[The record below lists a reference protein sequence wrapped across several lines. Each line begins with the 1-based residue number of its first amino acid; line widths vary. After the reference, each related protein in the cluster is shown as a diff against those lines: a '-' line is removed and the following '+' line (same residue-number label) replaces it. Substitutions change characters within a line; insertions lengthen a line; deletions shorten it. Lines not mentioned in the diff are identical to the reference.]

1 VLFFVF
7 RKFPIGSKQN
17 LQEEDMQPL
26 YKGQRACP
34 QRVLCSEVLLYN
46 ILNIQYLHLLK
57 LYISGYSWSWGIS
70 HSHSCNNLG
79 SEQTW

>member
-1 VLFFVF
+1 MLFFVF

-34 QRVLCSEVLLYN
+34 QRVLCSEVFTV
-46 ILNIQYLHLLK
+46 Q
-57 LYISGYSWSWGIS
+57 
-70 HSHSCNNLG
+70 HSQHTVFTFA
-79 SEQTW
+79 EAVH